1 MASLKK
7 SVVIGASVE
16 DVFAYVSEPAAMPE
30 WHPNLVEVRDV
41 IGTGAGQQYNWTFK
55 YVGVLLHGQTTVVE
69 YVPNE
74 FVVHQSI
81 GKIEST
87 WTLSVEPHGKDAKFT
102 IEVEYTIPV
111 PVPVLGKLAEHL
123 IVKRDA
129 RTLEMA
135 LTNVQ
140 ETLER

>member
-1 MASLKK
+1 MTELGFPF
-7 SVVIGASVE
+7 I
-16 DVFAYVSEPAAMPE
+16 D
-30 WHPNLVEVRDV
+30 
-41 IGTGAGQQYNWTFK
+41 
-55 YVGVLLHGQTTVVE
+55 
-69 YVPNE
+69 
-74 FVVHQSI
+74 
-81 GKIEST
+81 
-87 WTLSVEPHGKDAKFT
+87 TLSMTSGYVVLAKFT
-102 IEVEYTIPV
+102 IEVEYTI